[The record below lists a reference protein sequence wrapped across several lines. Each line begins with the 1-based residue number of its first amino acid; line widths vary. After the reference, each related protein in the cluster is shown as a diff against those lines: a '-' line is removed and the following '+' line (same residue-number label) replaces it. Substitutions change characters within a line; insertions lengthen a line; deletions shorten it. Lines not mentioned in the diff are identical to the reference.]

1 MASPMLRVPDAA
13 LAASTSTP
21 LRCVGAVLRERVV
34 LSQCAGGCSADG
46 TLFAVASLS
55 KLVTAVVALQCA
67 ERGELSLDEDVN
79 TKLPPGCRAAN
90 PGHPGA
96 RLTARM
102 LLQHRS
108 GLQDDESA
116 LHVGPWRTAGGDCAA
131 SLEEYIAARFA
142 GPDSHALWQPEPP
155 GAAAYHYSNLG
166 ITLLALF
173 IQTAVGGGA
182 TVATLARERVF
193 APLGMTRTAFL
204 VSDAHAILAADS
216 GAELASP
223 HDSHGVRFEPYGV
236 AEWPAAGLRTTLAD
250 VLRFAAQFTA
260 PPGDCALLRATSL
273 AEMLPASG
281 EGGLAWWGR
290 DATYGEKGRVGTV
303 WAHGGFMEGV
313 RAHLYLFQRQRLA
326 IALAQNGEDDY
337 EALTHAAER
346 AIADAAEALD
356 PDGELALR
364 DIVERL

>member
-1 MASPMLRVPDAA
+1 
-13 LAASTSTP
+13 
-21 LRCVGAVLRERVV
+21 
-34 LSQCAGGCSADG
+34 
-46 TLFAVASLS
+46 
-55 KLVTAVVALQCA
+55 
-67 ERGELSLDEDVN
+67 
-79 TKLPPGCRAAN
+79 
-90 PGHPGA
+90 
-96 RLTARM
+96 M

-108 GLQDDESA
+108 GLRDDESA
-116 LHVGPWRTAGGDCAA
+116 LHVGPWRTAGTDCPA
-131 SLEEYIAARFA
+131 SLEAYVAARFA
-142 GPDSHALWQPEPP
+142 DPDALWQPEPP

-173 IQTAVGGGA
+173 VRTAVGGGA

-193 APLGMTRTAFL
+193 APLGMTRTAFRL
-204 VSDAHAILAADS
+204 SDAHAILAADR

-223 HDSHGVRFEPYGV
+223 HDSHGTRFEPYGV

-273 AEMLPASG
+273 AEMLPVSG

-303 WAHGGFMEGV
+303 WAHGGFMDGV
-313 RAHLYLFQRQRLA
+313 RAHLFLFPRQRLA

-337 EALTHAAER
+337 ENLTHAAEQ

-356 PDGELALR
+356 PNGELALS

>member
-13 LAASTSTP
+13 LASTRGTP

-34 LSQCAGGCSADG
+34 LSQCAGECSADA

-55 KLVTAVVALQCA
+55 KLVTAVVTLQCA

-79 TKLPPGCRAAN
+79 AKLPPGCRAAN
-90 PGHPGA
+90 PRHPGA
-96 RLTARM
+96 RLTPRM

-116 LHVGPWRTAGGDCAA
+116 LHVGRWRTAGADCPAT
-131 SLEEYIAARFA
+131 LEEYVAARFA
-142 GPDSHALWQPEPP
+142 DPNSLALWKPEPP

-173 IQTAVGGGA
+173 IQTAVGA

-204 VSDAHAILAADS
+204 LSDAHAILAADG

-223 HDSHGVRFEPYGV
+223 HDSHGKRFEPYGV

-260 PPGDCALLRATSL
+260 PPGDSMLLRPASL
-273 AEMLPASG
+273 AEMLPLSG
-281 EGGLAWWGR
+281 ERGLGWWGR

-303 WAHGGFMEGV
+303 WAHGGFMDGV
-313 RAHLYLFQRQRLA
+313 RAHIYLFPRQRLA
-326 IALAQNGEDDY
+326 IALAQNGEDCY
-337 EALTHAAER
+337 EALTHAAEQ

-364 DIVERL
+364 DIVKRL